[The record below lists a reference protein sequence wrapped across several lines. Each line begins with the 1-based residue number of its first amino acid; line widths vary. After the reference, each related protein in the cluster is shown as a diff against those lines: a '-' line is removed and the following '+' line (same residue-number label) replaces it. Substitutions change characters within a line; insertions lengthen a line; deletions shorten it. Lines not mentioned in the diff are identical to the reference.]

1 MRWIGTTNIAFEFY
15 DNPVEREMSAHS
27 VEGFSCPAGGT
38 GSKKRKFV
46 SQNSQTTKE
55 SSMAASRKFVTT
67 TVFAASALGLFL
79 LVAAAP
85 SRAQANSTSAG
96 DAYPL
101 DSSTLRPWLAPDSD
115 AAGQPA
121 VGDPAAPVPPQ
132 AKASTGSADDAW
144 HLAVSP
150 YLWFPG
156 VHGTAVGP
164 NGNGLGFRASPSDLL
179 SHFQIGLMGAVEV
192 SHKRLV
198 TSMDI
203 FWIRLEDDTAIPLPP
218 AVGAGAIGAK
228 IHATEFF
235 LTPKIGLRVIDEE
248 KIKVDALAGFRF
260 WHFGESLSF
269 NPSLLGLNFTGSQNF
284 VDPVVGGRIQLD
296 LSPKIV
302 VNILGDVGGWNTGSK
317 LEYQV
322 AGLLG
327 YRIKPALT
335 LQAGYRYLN
344 LDYRGS
350 RGVVFDL
357 TTAGVLFGAT
367 LTLK

>member
-1 MRWIGTTNIAFEFY
+1 MA
-15 DNPVEREMSAHS
+15 S
-27 VEGFSCPAGGT
+27 
-38 GSKKRKFV
+38 SKR
-46 SQNSQTTKE
+46 
-55 SSMAASRKFVTT
+55 FVTT
-67 TVFAASALGLFL
+67 TIFAVLALGLFL
-79 LVAAAP
+79 FGAAVP
-85 SRAQANSTSAG
+85 CRAQANSASIA

-101 DSSTLRPWLAPDSD
+101 DSSTLRPWLAPDPN
-115 AAGQPA
+115 ATEQPTI
-121 VGDPAAPVPPQ
+121 GDPAGSPPPQ
-132 AKASTGSADDAW
+132 ASKSSADDAW

-164 NGNGLGFRASPSDLL
+164 NDNGLGFKASPSDLL

-192 SHKRLV
+192 SHKRIV

-203 FWIRLEDDTAIPLPP
+203 FWIRLEDDKAIPLPP
-218 AVGAGAIGAK
+218 AIGDGAIGAK

-235 LTPKIGLRVIDEE
+235 LAPKIGYRLIDQE
-248 KIKVDALAGFRF
+248 KIKIDALTGFRF

-269 NPSLLGLNFTGSQNF
+269 NPSALGLNFNGSQNF
-284 VDPVVGGRIQLD
+284 VDPLVGGRIQLA

-317 LEYQV
+317 LEYQF

-344 LDYRGS
+344 LDYQGS
-350 RGVVFDL
+350 RGNVFNV

-367 LTLK
+367 LNLK

>member
-1 MRWIGTTNIAFEFY
+1 MPST
-15 DNPVEREMSAHS
+15 
-27 VEGFSCPAGGT
+27 
-38 GSKKRKFV
+38 KKL
-46 SQNSQTTKE
+46 
-55 SSMAASRKFVTT
+55 VTT
-67 TVFAASALGLFL
+67 ALFTALTLSLFL
-79 LVAAAP
+79 FVAVTEG
-85 SRAQANSTSAG
+85 RAQASPVTSDNAYPFGTNTLKPWVASDSAAPASVVADSVNAEQPTSGDSAG
-96 DAYPL
+96 ASL
-101 DSSTLRPWLAPDSD
+101 
-115 AAGQPA
+115 
-121 VGDPAAPVPPQ
+121 PQ
-132 AKASTGSADDAW
+132 AAKSTPDDAW
-144 HLAVSP
+144 HFAVSP

-156 VHGTAVGP
+156 VHGTAIGP
-164 NGNGLGFRASPSDLL
+164 NGNGLGFKASPSDLL
-179 SHFQIGLMGAVEV
+179 SNFQIGLMGAVEARY
-192 SHKRLV
+192 KRIV

-203 FWIRLEDDTAIPLPP
+203 FWIRLEDDKAIPLPP
-218 AVGAGAIGAK
+218 AISDGAIGAK

-235 LTPKIGLRVIDEE
+235 LAPKIGYRFIDQE
-248 KIKVDALAGFRF
+248 KIKIDALTGFRF

-269 NPSLLGLNFTGSQNF
+269 NPSVLGLNFTGSQNF
-284 VDPVVGGRIQLD
+284 VDPLVGGRIQLD

-322 AGLLG
+322 AGLIG

-350 RGVVFDL
+350 HPVTFDF